1 MASIWSLSHSLLR
14 AKLRELR
21 QNADLTQ
28 MQLARRLGRSQ
39 SYVSKAESGE
49 RNMDFLEVR
58 AYCLACDQDFTVF
71 VSTLDVLLQAEEG
84 LRHPYFGPQRG
95 KR

>member
-21 QNADLTQ
+21 KNAGLTQ
-28 MQLARRLGRSQ
+28 TQLAQRLGRSQ

-49 RNMDFLEVR
+49 RNLDFLEVR
-58 AYCLACDQDFTVF
+58 AYCRACDQDFMAF
-71 VSTLDVLLQAEEG
+71 VSTLEALFQASAP
-84 LRHPYFGPQRG
+84 RWD
-95 KR
+95 